1 MNKIRFFFNK
11 LKKHFVYKIFFSYCA
26 IFLGFLTLVT
36 FINSYRLSQREI
48 NQSIYTGT
56 NVLNQTSA
64 YIQYRV
70 QEINGIINVITY
82 SDTIQQAL
90 IDGENYYS
98 HSVAN
103 WNIQTSH
110 GIKKISYGSYTSND
124 ISEIRLYSNSGQ
136 LSFDETDAF
145 KTLDRRKQD
154 EWRERLNSAPGNSIW
169 IPSTFFSS
177 PNPTTDILLV
187 NRIAALTNMKKY
199 LGYIIS
205 TIPESTFTDIVNQAE
220 TTQNTSVILYN
231 SKNEVIVKSNSCIE
245 AITPELI
252 HQIVAE
258 NQILNKKGLMKVSFL
273 GRTYLMGVQ
282 DIAGNDWSVAMLIP
296 YDDILNNSRTFQYQ
310 MITVILIILL
320 ISIPIIYLIG
330 RSLTSRIV
338 ILKKQISSF
347 SKGDLSDKQ
356 IYNGD
361 DEIGDL
367 TDSFYHMQTHIKSL
381 MGEQYRQGFE
391 IKDLE
396 LQVLQSQINP
406 HFLYN
411 TLEMIYWMGVKKN
424 APEISK
430 VASELGLFYKLSLG
444 NGKKIVTIEDEIKH
458 IEAYVNIQ
466 NLRFNNI
473 ITLLNNIPVS
483 LYEYQ
488 IVKLTLQPLIE
499 NAINHGIREKANE
512 KGTIL
517 LQGEIKEN
525 CIYLT
530 IEDNGIGMTPDQLSH
545 ISVKRSHS
553 SGHGYGVWN
562 INERLK
568 LTYGEKYGLSYSS
581 EYGKGTTVTIKLP
594 ALLEVAEDFERSF

>member
-1 MNKIRFFFNK
+1 MNKIHFFFTR
-11 LKKHFVYKIFFSYCA
+11 LQKHFVYKIFFSYCA

-136 LSFDETDAF
+136 LSFEETDAF
-145 KTLDRRKQD
+145 KSLEQCKQS
-154 EWRERLNSAPGNSIW
+154 EWHERLLSAPSNSIW
-169 IPSTFFSS
+169 IPSSFFPSE
-177 PNPTTDILLV
+177 NHTADILLV

-205 TIPESTFTDIVNQAE
+205 TIPEATFTDIVNQAE

-231 SKNEVIVKSNSCIE
+231 SKNEVIVKSNSCLE
-245 AITPELI
+245 SVTPGI
-252 HQIVAE
+252 IRQTASE
-258 NQILNKKGLMKVSFL
+258 NQLLNKSSLMKVSFL
-273 GRTYLMGVQ
+273 GGTYLMGVQ
-282 DIAGNDWSVAMLIP
+282 DITGNDWSVAMLIP
-296 YDDILNNSRTFQYQ
+296 YDDILNNSRTFQHQ

-320 ISIPIIYLIG
+320 ISVPLIYLIS

-338 ILKKQISSF
+338 LLKQRIASF
-347 SKGDLSDKQ
+347 SQGNLSEKQ

-381 MGEQYRQGFE
+381 MEEQYRQGFE

-444 NGKKIVTIEDEIKH
+444 NGEKIVTIEDEIKH
-458 IEAYVNIQ
+458 IEAYVTIQ

-473 ITLLNNIPVS
+473 ITLLNNIPLS

-488 IVKLTLQPLIE
+488 IVKLTMQPLIE
-499 NAINHGIREKANE
+499 NAINHGIREKTNE
-512 KGTIL
+512 QGTIL
-517 LQGEIKEN
+517 LQGELQDNRIL
-525 CIYLT
+525 LT
-530 IEDNGIGMTPDQLSH
+530 IEDNGIGMTPEQLSN
-545 ISVKRSHS
+545 ISVKRNHS

-568 LTYGEKYGLSYSS
+568 LTYGEKYGLHYSS
-581 EYGKGTTVTIKLP
+581 VYGKGTTVTITIP
-594 ALLEVAEDFERSF
+594 ALLEITGEKQPY

>member
-1 MNKIRFFFNK
+1 MNKIHFFFNK

-124 ISEIRLYSNSGQ
+124 VREIRLYSNSGQ
-136 LSFDETDAF
+136 LSFEETDAF
-145 KTLDRRKQD
+145 KSLDKRRQD
-154 EWRERLNSAPGNSIW
+154 EWHERLSSAPSNSIW
-169 IPSTFFSS
+169 IPSSFFPS
-177 PNPTTDILLV
+177 PNHTKDILLV

-252 HQIVAE
+252 NQIASE
-258 NQILNKKGLMKVSFL
+258 NQLLNKDVLMKVSFL

-296 YDDILNNSRTFQYQ
+296 YDDILKNSRTFQHQ
-310 MITVILIILL
+310 MITVILVILL
-320 ISIPIIYLIG
+320 ISVPLIYLIG

-338 ILKKQISSF
+338 ILKKQIASF
-347 SKGDLSDKQ
+347 SKGNLSDKQ

-381 MGEQYRQGFE
+381 MEEQYRQGFE

-444 NGKKIVTIEDEIKH
+444 NGEKVVTIEDEIKH

-499 NAINHGIREKANE
+499 NAINHGIREKSNE
-512 KGTIL
+512 QGTIL
-517 LQGEIKEN
+517 LHGELWDN

-530 IEDNGIGMTPDQLSH
+530 IEDNGIGMTPEQLSS
-545 ISVKRSHS
+545 ITVKRSHS

-581 EYGKGTTVTIKLP
+581 EYSKGTKVTIKIP
-594 ALLEVAEDFERSF
+594 ALLEDAEEDPVD

>member
-1 MNKIRFFFNK
+1 MNKIHHYFNK
-11 LKKHFVYKIFFSYCA
+11 VKKHFVYKIFFSYCA

-82 SDTIQQAL
+82 SDTIHQAL

-136 LSFDETDAF
+136 LSFEETDTF
-145 KTLDRRKQD
+145 KSLGQYKQE
-154 EWRERLNSAPGNSIW
+154 EWHKRLICAPSNSIW
-169 IPSTFFSS
+169 VPSSFFPSE
-177 PNPTTDILLV
+177 NRTKDILLV

-199 LGYIIS
+199 LGYIVS

-220 TTQNTSVILYN
+220 TTKNTSVILYN
-231 SKNEVIVKSNSCIE
+231 SKDEIIVKSNSCLDF
-245 AITPELI
+245 ITPERI
-252 HQIVAE
+252 RQTASA
-258 NQILNKKGLMKVSFL
+258 NQLLNKGILMKVSYL
-273 GRTYLMGVQ
+273 GGTYLMGVQ
-282 DIAGNDWSVAMLIP
+282 DITGNDWTVAMLIP
-296 YDDILNNSRTFQYQ
+296 YDDILNNSRTFQHQ
-310 MITVILIILL
+310 MIIVILVILL
-320 ISIPIIYLIG
+320 ISIPLIYLTS

-338 ILKKQISSF
+338 LLKKQIASF
-347 SKGDLSDKQ
+347 SRGNLSDKQ

-381 MGEQYRQGFE
+381 MEEQYRQGFE

-444 NGKKIVTIEDEIKH
+444 KGEKVVSIEDEIKH

-473 ITLLNNIPVS
+473 ITLHNNIPVS

-488 IVKLTLQPLIE
+488 IVKLTMQPLIE
-499 NAINHGIREKANE
+499 NAINHGIREKQNE
-512 KGTIL
+512 QGTIL
-517 LQGEIKEN
+517 LEGKLQDN
-525 CIYLT
+525 CIFLT
-530 IEDNGIGMTPDQLSH
+530 IEDNGIGMTQEQLSS
-545 ISVKRSHS
+545 ISVKRNHS

-568 LTYGEKYGLSYSS
+568 LTYGEKYGLHYSS
-581 EYGKGTTVTIKLP
+581 EYTKGTTVIITIP
-594 ALLEVAEDFERSF
+594 ALLEITDEDQSF

>member
-1 MNKIRFFFNK
+1 MNKIHFFFNK

-124 ISEIRLYSNSGQ
+124 VREIRLYSNSGQ
-136 LSFDETDAF
+136 LSFEETDAF
-145 KTLDRRKQD
+145 KSLDKRRQD
-154 EWRERLNSAPGNSIW
+154 EWHERLSSAPSNSIW
-169 IPSTFFSS
+169 IPSSFFPS
-177 PNPTTDILLV
+177 PNHTKDILLV

-252 HQIVAE
+252 NQIASE
-258 NQILNKKGLMKVSFL
+258 NQLLNKDVLMKVSFL

-296 YDDILNNSRTFQYQ
+296 YDDILKNSRTFQHQ
-310 MITVILIILL
+310 MITVILVILL
-320 ISIPIIYLIG
+320 ISVPLIYLIG

-338 ILKKQISSF
+338 ILKKQIASF
-347 SKGDLSDKQ
+347 SKGNLSDKQ

-381 MGEQYRQGFE
+381 MEEQYRQGFE

-444 NGKKIVTIEDEIKH
+444 NGEKVVTIEDEIKH

-499 NAINHGIREKANE
+499 NAINHGIREKSNE
-512 KGTIL
+512 QGTIL
-517 LQGEIKEN
+517 LHGELWDN

-530 IEDNGIGMTPDQLSH
+530 IEDNGIGMTPEQLSS
-545 ISVKRSHS
+545 ITIKRSHS

-581 EYGKGTTVTIKLP
+581 EYSKGTKVTIKIP
-594 ALLEVAEDFERSF
+594 ALLEDAEEDPVD